1 MPRMCAVAFKGSVS
15 IVGFCVLLMSAYLP
29 PSSSHPAVIIECA
42 IRATPEQGVL
52 RLDATARGHQPAQGN
67 YRFEIAKNSSTGTS
81 SNVQSGAFNLKADR
95 PTIITTAF
103 LDGSA
108 IGHYR
113 AKLILETDFGSV
125 SCVSP

>member
-1 MPRMCAVAFKGSVS
+1 MPRMSAVAFKGFVSV
-15 IVGFCVLLMSAYLP
+15 VGVCVLLMSACP
-29 PSSSHPAVIIECA
+29 PSSSHPAAIIACA
-42 IRATPEQGVL
+42 IRATPERNLL
-52 RLDATARGHQPAQGN
+52 RLDATARGPRPAQGN

-81 SNVQSGAFNLKADR
+81 QNMQSGAFSLKDDR
-95 PTIITTAF
+95 PTIITTVF

-113 AKLILETDFGSV
+113 AKLILKTDFGSV

>member
-15 IVGFCVLLMSAYLP
+15 VVGLCVLLMSACP
-29 PSSSHPAVIIECA
+29 PSSSHPAAIIECA
-42 IRATPEQGVL
+42 IRATPQRNLL
-52 RLDATARGHQPAQGN
+52 RLDATARGRQPAQGR
-67 YRFEIAKNSSTGTS
+67 YRFEVAKTSSSGTS
-81 SNVQSGAFNLKADR
+81 RNVQSGAFSLEADR
-95 PTIITTAF
+95 PTIITTVF

-113 AKLILETDFGSV
+113 ARLILETDFGSV